1 MNEIEKTPGL
11 NETLEALRIEVR
23 RIRYLFSISII
34 ILALVLMFVTPVVIR
49 SYFDYG
55 SIGDGYTPNL
65 DAKKEMA
72 PRNMMVAT
80 TTTITTKTTTVAAS
94 STPVASTSVKKL

>member
-49 SYFDYG
+49 SYFDYT
-55 SIGDGYTPNL
+55 SISDRYTPYLGNKQTMGPK
-65 DAKKEMA
+65 D
-72 PRNMMVAT
+72 MMVAT
-80 TTTITTKTTTVAAS
+80 TTTTTTTTS
-94 STPVASTSVKKL
+94 TSTTTPVASTTVKKL